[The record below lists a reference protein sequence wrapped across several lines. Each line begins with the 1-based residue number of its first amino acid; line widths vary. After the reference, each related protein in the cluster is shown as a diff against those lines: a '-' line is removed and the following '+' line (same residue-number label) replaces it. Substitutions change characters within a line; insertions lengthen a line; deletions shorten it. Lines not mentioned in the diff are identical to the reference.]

1 VYNELIAEN
10 LENVGAYHEWSM
22 SGLACLACTT
32 TMQGPS
38 WASQPK
44 SQCAMALYTHTGFE
58 SALLPG
64 HDHLGDFVEEFLG
77 RVLGMQAFF
86 VSSR

>member
-1 VYNELIAEN
+1 MYNELIAEN
-10 LENVGAYHEWSM
+10 LENVGAYHEWPM
-22 SGLACLACTT
+22 SDLACLACTT

-44 SQCAMALYTHTGFE
+44 SQCAMPLYTHTEFE

-64 HDHLGDFVEEFLG
+64 PDHLGDSVEESLC
-77 RVLGMQAFF
+77 RA
-86 VSSR
+86 